1 MSRPD
6 MSDERPYCG
15 SDHCPITL
23 ALQPSGSDQ
32 SAAAAAAAAAA
43 TPGRGAAAAA
53 AGGGGGGGGGFDGQG
68 WVRRFNAMGS
78 NSRQLRIEIAQG
90 TEEACR
96 AWGYSHSEKGWV
108 HLPKDFTKAMTKA
121 TQSYSNNDPALAT
134 QWEPR
139 YLADTAI
146 EVSHMHK
153 RTRREVCCWLL
164 AAGCWLL
171 EGQPML
177 WTSRA
182 ADSIA
187 AA

>member
-1 MSRPD
+1 

-43 TPGRGAAAAA
+43 ATPGRGADAAAA
-53 AGGGGGGGGGFDGQG
+53 AGGGGGGGGGIDGQG

-108 HLPKDFTKAMTKA
+108 HLPKEFTKAMTKA

-146 EVSHMHK
+146 EVSHMHIHHTY
-153 RTRREVCCWLL
+153 TRVDRS
-164 AAGCWLL
+164 AAGCLRASPCF
-171 EGQPML
+171 GQAERL
-177 WTSRA
+177 TASA
-182 ADSIA
+182 
-187 AA
+187 

>member
-1 MSRPD
+1 

-32 SAAAAAAAAAA
+32 SAAAAA
-43 TPGRGAAAAA
+43 AAAAA

-146 EVSHMHK
+146 EVSHMHMHIH
-153 RTRREVCCWLL
+153 TYTQRERSAAGCWLL

-171 EGQPML
+171 
-177 WTSRA
+177 A
-182 ADSIA
+182 AGESA
-187 AA
+187 HALSKPSG